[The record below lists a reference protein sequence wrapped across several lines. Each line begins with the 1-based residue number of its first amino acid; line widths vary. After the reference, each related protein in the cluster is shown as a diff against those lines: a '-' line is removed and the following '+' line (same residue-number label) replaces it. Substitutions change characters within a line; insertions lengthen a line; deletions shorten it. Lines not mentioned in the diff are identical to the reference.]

1 MPREARRVSVIP
13 ERQEY
18 TRSYEQENQRKKRVA
33 AYCRVSTEQEQ
44 QQTSY
49 EAQVEYYTQYIKS
62 NPDWEFAGIYA
73 DDGITGT
80 NLDRRDNFNRLI
92 NDSRR
97 GKIDMILTKS
107 VSRFA
112 RNTVDSIVTIR
123 ELKAIGVA
131 VYFETERI
139 NTLESQGEMLI
150 AVLSS
155 QAQEESHSIST
166 NVTWGFRRKFE
177 KGEIS
182 LNYKHF
188 MGLTKDIHG
197 NYVIDEKE
205 AAIVRSIFYWYLR
218 GDSCEKIKHKLEE
231 REVKTA
237 TGKELQY

>member
-1 MPREARRVSVIP
+1 MPRAARRVSVIP

-18 TRSYEQENQRKKRVA
+18 TQSHNQDNRARKRVA

-44 QQTSY
+44 QQSSY
-49 EAQVEYYTQYIKS
+49 DAQVEYYTQYIQS

-80 NLDRRDNFNRLI
+80 NLERRDDFNRMVEEC
-92 NDSRR
+92 RR
-97 GKIDMILTKS
+97 GRIDMILTKS

-123 ELKAIGVA
+123 ELKAMGIA

-188 MGLTKDIHG
+188 MGITKDIHG

-205 AAIVRSIFYWYLR
+205 AAIVRNIFYCIY
-218 GDSCEKIKHKLEE
+218 EE
-231 REVKTA
+231 IAAKR
-237 TGKELQY
+237 